1 MFSSD
6 LRIVFVLVPLVL
18 LSGCIDTGTPDN
30 ASQRLKETPEQSASE
45 SRTKVYKAEVFG
57 EYASVHPD
65 SFHVNLSPSPIG
77 PREETSAPRSPND
90 MVHHLAIGQR
100 GQVRCEALPESG
112 SFTLKID
119 HPEKDVVEGV
129 SYSVFDS
136 GDVLL
141 VYEFGDIESGAT
153 GLARVRSNCSLIW
166 STRLSGFNPGPHL
179 IYEGSVY
186 ATVIGR
192 VARIDAQSGTVTWMH
207 GDLYQQE
214 TGAFNSFQQPRMF
227 EDLVF
232 FPDRRDPERRV
243 VVARET
249 GKLISRGDA

>member
-1 MFSSD
+1 
-6 LRIVFVLVPLVL
+6 
-18 LSGCIDTGTPDN
+18 
-30 ASQRLKETPEQSASE
+30 
-45 SRTKVYKAEVFG
+45 VYKAEVFR
-57 EYASVHPD
+57 EYASVRPD
-65 SFHVNLSPSPIG
+65 SFHVNISPSLRG
-77 PREETSAPRSPND
+77 PGEETSAP
-90 MVHHLAIGQR
+90 
-100 GQVRCEALPESG
+100 ESS

-129 SYSVFDS
+129 SYSVFDG

-192 VARIDAQSGTVTWMH
+192 VTRIDAQSGTVTWMH
-207 GDLYQQE
+207 GGLYQQE

-227 EDLVF
+227 EDLIF